1 METNSTGE
9 YGRSDVVSDVVQS
22 KVVTQSPDQ
31 IDTATAVTSQA
42 TDYDIEKSTGLG
54 AAEIIL
60 RVVCLVSYGTLST

>member
-9 YGRSDVVSDVVQS
+9 YGRSDVVQS

-31 IDTATAVTSQA
+31 IDIATTVTGSQA

-60 RVVCLVSYGTLST
+60 RVVCLVSYGALST